1 MKVVF
6 TLLILFVFTISA
18 KSQKEF
24 AEGYIIGPKNDTI
37 KGDVQLFTK
46 NEMDYYVKCFFRHK
60 HIHVG
65 NGKQFLPAKIH
76 GYGVE
81 DRHYA
86 SIKYFEMWVF
96 MQVICKGKI
105 MFYEYKPPVS
115 MGNEK
120 MESQYFAFKGGE
132 NELIQIFPNSKV
144 RKQIKPLI
152 ADDKELVKEM
162 EGLEMHY
169 NEIVDFINRY
179 NERNP

>member
-1 MKVVF
+1 MKFIF
-6 TLLILFVFTISA
+6 TLFSVFLLLSSV
-18 KSQKEF
+18 KSQNDF
-24 AEGYIIGPKNDTI
+24 AQGYIIGPKSDSLKGEI
-37 KGDVQLFTK
+37 KLFTK
-46 NEMDYYVKCFFRHK
+46 NEMDYYVKVFFRNK
-60 HIHVG
+60 PYG
-65 NGKQFLPAKIH
+65 NGKQYLPAKIH
-76 GYGVE
+76 GYGLE
-81 DRHYA
+81 DRHYV
-86 SIKYFEMWVF
+86 SIKYFDIWVF
-96 MQVICKGKI
+96 MQVICKGTI

-144 RKQIKPLI
+144 RKQLKPLI
-152 ADDKELVKEM
+152 SDDKELVKEM